1 MRVSWGPGA
10 ALTGVV
16 YRAGK
21 FASRPAAVRGRK
33 GGGAYWR
40 PLTICDSPSR
50 AIDCISLS
58 IGSAG

>member
-10 ALTGVV
+10 ALTSVV
-16 YRAGK
+16 YRAGECGN
-21 FASRPAAVRGRK
+21 RPVAVRAE
-33 GGGAYWR
+33 GGGGVYWR

>member
-10 ALTGVV
+10 ALTSVV
-16 YRAGK
+16 YRAGDRGN
-21 FASRPAAVRGRK
+21 RPAAVRAE
-33 GGGAYWR
+33 GGGRVYRRW
-40 PLTICDSPSR
+40 LTMCDSPSS